1 MSVKVDSAPIICMQ
15 VVDAYFAELSV
26 IFFMK
31 TYKWCLVSFSDFV
44 IVLIDW

>member
-26 IFFMK
+26 IFL
-31 TYKWCLVSFSDFV
+31 YEN
-44 IVLIDW
+44 I